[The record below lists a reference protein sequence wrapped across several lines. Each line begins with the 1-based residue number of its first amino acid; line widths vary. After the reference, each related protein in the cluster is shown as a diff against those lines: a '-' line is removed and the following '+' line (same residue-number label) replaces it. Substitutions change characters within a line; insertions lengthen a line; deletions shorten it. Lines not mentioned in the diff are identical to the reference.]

1 MHAGLKFV
9 EDTFGEDARPRV
21 AWQIDTFG
29 HSSEMA
35 AIYSMV
41 NNGSGIV
48 LALQP
53 CSILKQE
60 THHSALSDIS

>member
-1 MHAGLKFV
+1 MHSGLKFV
-9 EDTFGEDARPRV
+9 EDMFGEDARPRV

-41 NNGSGIV
+41 NNYSGITCM
-48 LALQP
+48 LAVQA
-53 CSILKQE
+53 CKN
-60 THHSALSDIS
+60 

>member
-1 MHAGLKFV
+1 MYPLAPMTMFHQTDHKFYIVRAGLKFV

-41 NNGSGIV
+41 N
-48 LALQP
+48 
-53 CSILKQE
+53 
-60 THHSALSDIS
+60 